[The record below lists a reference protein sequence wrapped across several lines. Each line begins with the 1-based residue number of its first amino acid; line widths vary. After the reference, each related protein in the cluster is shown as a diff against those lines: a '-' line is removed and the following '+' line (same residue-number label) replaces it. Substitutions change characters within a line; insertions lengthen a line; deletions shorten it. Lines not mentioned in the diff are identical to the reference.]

1 MFALL
6 AYTVATLFVGIT
18 VFGHVLL
25 LRDIFSA
32 GPQEP
37 PTRHPA
43 PPEQQ
48 PQDWRKAA

>member
-32 GPQEP
+32 GPSEP

-43 PPEQQ
+43 PQEQQ

>member
-25 LRDIFSA
+25 FRTFSQPGHRSRRRGILR
-32 GPQEP
+32 
-37 PTRHPA
+37 RR
-43 PPEQQ
+43 QQ
-48 PQDWRKAA
+48 LQIWRKAA